1 MPSLR
6 VSLVER
12 FVTLLIVILGR
23 TRWFPTLFERL
34 VCHSYL
40 NARRCLMILRPVT
53 TVTLLTFAFLGCEG
67 DAGVDGQSCTVL
79 NNDHG
84 TRTLVCPGAEP
95 ITLSDGAPGAQGEV
109 GADGSPGPQGELGIT
124 GADGADGAD
133 GVDGVDGADGMN
145 GVDGTN
151 GTDGAGGTDGAD
163 GMDGDDGMDGADGFQ
178 SLVLA
183 TELNPGERNCPNGG
197 GGALIRVSIMET
209 VRERPVTVFCMVIK
223 STAARTSAALRAP
236 SVRKMRG

>member
-133 GVDGVDGADGMN
+133 GVDGADGADGADGVDGVDGADGMN

-151 GTDGAGGTDGAD
+151 GTDGTDGMDGADGTNGTDGTDGMDGVDGMDGADGTDGAD

-197 GGALIRVSIMET
+197 GAH
-209 VRERPVTVFCMVIK
+209 
-223 STAARTSAALRAP
+223 
-236 SVRKMRG
+236 